1 MGYGH
6 TVIASSPIDVNLA
19 KQVNILLEN
28 LGLSTERIIIDPTTG
43 GLGYGLEYSYSV
55 MERLSMAAL
64 TQGDEKLQLPIVN
77 NLANEVWKCKEANQ
91 SAEEAPLLGDPERRG
106 IIMEAVTAVT
116 YLVSGANVMIMR
128 HPEAIRLTKA
138 FIDLA
143 FDGGS
148 AADVAA
154 ISKQL
159 DDVDIDYA
167 ALSPELDLAIEGEPE
182 KAAPKKKAK
191 PKAAK
196 EEAPK
201 KKPAKK
207 AAPKKKVDKKAEAE
221 AKAKAEED
229 AKAKAEEEA
238 KAKADA
244 EAKAAADVEA
254 KAKADAEA
262 KKKAEEDA
270 KAKADA
276 EAKAKADAEAQAAAD
291 AKAERDAADDA
302 VREQRAKERE
312 ERLVQAKVDP
322 EAEVPMTAAEVQKTQ
337 HEKMLEQL
345 NRLHKRA

>member
-1 MGYGH
+1 
-6 TVIASSPIDVNLA
+6 
-19 KQVNILLEN
+19 
-28 LGLSTERIIIDPTTG
+28 
-43 GLGYGLEYSYSV
+43 

-64 TQGDEKLQLPIVN
+64 TQGDDKLKLPLIN
-77 NLANEVWKCKEANQ
+77 NLANEVWKCKEAKQ
-91 SAEEAPLLGDPERRG
+91 PVEEAPLLGDPERRG
-106 IIMEAVTAVT
+106 ILMEAVTAVT
-116 YLVSGANVMIMR
+116 YLVSGANILIMR

-143 FDGGS
+143 LEGGS

-182 KAAPKKKAK
+182 KAAPKKKAA

-207 AAPKKKVDKKAEAE
+207 AAPKKKVDKKAEE
-221 AKAKAEED
+221 APEAKAEEN
-229 AKAKAEEEA
+229 AQAKAEEEA

-254 KAKADAEA
+254 KAKADADA
-262 KKKAEEDA
+262 KEKAEAEA

-276 EAKAKADAEAQAAAD
+276 AAKAKADAEAQAAAD
-291 AKAERDAADDA
+291 AKANRDAADDA
-302 VREQRAKERE
+302 VRDQRAKERE
-312 ERLVQAKVDP
+312 ARLAQ
-322 EAEVPMTAAEVQKTQ
+322 AEVAPEDEVPKTAAAVQKTQ
-337 HEKMLEQL
+337 HEKMLELL